1 MTCKKP
7 LPAFRNPVIRE
18 DVQDLAT
25 ASIPWRRLEN
35 KCILVTGATGMLAS
49 YVVYLLM
56 YLNEKEDLGIR
67 ILLLARNPDKLVGLF
82 GEASDSLVF
91 LVQDVCDEIAYSGKV
106 HYIIH
111 AAGPASPFH
120 ILNNPVGIIRAN
132 TLGTLNVLELA
143 RKCDTEKLVF
153 MSTREVYGKAD
164 DREVLRESDMGVV
177 DPLDPRSCYPESKR
191 AAETMMKS
199 YSIQHD
205 IDFNSLRIAHVYGPG
220 VQLENDGRVM
230 SDLLNDAVKGRD
242 IELKSAGSVE
252 RSFCYI
258 TDAVDAI
265 YRVLLTGKKNEAYN
279 IANEKETVS
288 ILELAKTIQLVT
300 ASSNTGVKAGK
311 DEAPQPGYCNYKRTR
326 LETSKVEHLGWKPRV
341 SLEHGISRTIKYV
354 KNSQS

>member
-1 MTCKKP
+1 MTDKET
-7 LPAFRNPVIRE
+7 LPAMRHPVIQE
-18 DVQDLAT
+18 DVKDLAA

-35 KCILVTGATGMLAS
+35 KCILITGATGMLAS
-49 YVVYLLM
+49 YMVYVLK
-56 YLNEKEDLGIR
+56 YLNEKEHLGIR
-67 ILLLARNPDKLVGLF
+67 ILLLARSREKLVRLF
-82 GEASDSLVF
+82 GQESDSMVF
-91 LVQDVCDEIAYSGKV
+91 LVQDVCDGITYSGKV
-106 HYIIH
+106 HCIVH

-120 ILNNPVGIIRAN
+120 ILNDPVGIIRAN

-143 RKCDTEKLVF
+143 RRSGTEKVVF

-191 AAETMMKS
+191 VAETMLKS

-205 IDFNSLRIAHVYGPG
+205 IEFNSLRIAHVYGPG
-220 VQLENDGRVM
+220 MPLENDGRVM

-242 IELKSAGSVE
+242 IELKSDGSAE

-265 YRVLLTGKKNEAYN
+265 YRVLLTGKRNEAYN
-279 IANEKETVS
+279 IANEKETIS
-288 ILELAKTIQLVT
+288 ILDLARTIQLV
-300 ASSNTGVKAGK
+300 AAGGMDVKAGEDDTPK
-311 DEAPQPGYCNYKRTR
+311 PGYCNYKRTT
-326 LETSKVEHLGWKPRV
+326 LETSRVENLGWKPRV
-341 SLEHGISRTIKYV
+341 SLEHGVSRTIRYF

>member
-1 MTCKKP
+1 MTPKDFQS
-7 LPAFRNPVIRE
+7 AFRHPVIRQ
-18 DVQDLAT
+18 DVQDLAA

-56 YLNEKEDLGIR
+56 YLNEIEDLGIR
-67 ILLLARNPDKLVGLF
+67 ILLLARNPDKLVRLF
-82 GEASDSLVF
+82 GEESDSLVF

-120 ILNNPVGIIRAN
+120 ILNNPVDIIRAN

-143 RKCDTEKLVF
+143 RRCGTDKLVF
-153 MSTREVYGKAD
+153 MSTREVYGTAE

-199 YSIQHD
+199 YSIQHG

-220 VQLENDGRVM
+220 MQLENDGRVM
-230 SDLLNDAVKGRD
+230 SDLLNDAVKDRD
-242 IELKSAGSVE
+242 IVLKSVGAAE

-265 YRVLLTGKKNEAYN
+265 YRVLLTGKINEAYN

-300 ASSNTGVKAGK
+300 ANNKGVKAGE
-311 DEAPQPGYCNYKRTR
+311 DEAPQPGYCTYKRTR